1 MSIKY
6 HSSDL
11 EVFIITYNRWDLLKI
26 SLNSLLNQDINGFN
40 ITVLDNGSDFDNNSE
55 NNFFINK
62 GVKYVRFEKNDQ
74 FGIWITISEM
84 IKKSWVMIFHD
95 DDIMHKTYI
104 SSCINTINNFPNI
117 NFIGCFNSVFKNEI
131 KHFNINTTLKP
142 VFLKDKREFT
152 FFLLDGNPVPFC
164 SMVYKSSVFKNTR
177 FNHYHNLFGKVWDRP
192 MMIESSKNGGGIILK
207 NKFIKTRIH
216 ESQDSYSIVST
227 NQSLF
232 LLNLIKYYYE
242 ILEDN
247 ALSKFGRKFL
257 KINYLLFLD
266 FYNWGAKNDYS
277 FRKFIEKGIA
287 NGSTTRFNFN
297 LSFAYNLIFN
307 FKIKLRIFKK
317 YIK

>member
-1 MSIKY
+1 MPKKY
-6 HSSDL
+6 YSNDI
-11 EVFIITYNRWDLLKI
+11 EIFIITYNRWNLLK
-26 SLNSLLNQDINGFN
+26 STLNSILSQDITGFDV
-40 ITVLDNGSDFDNNSE
+40 TVVDNGSDFE
-55 NNFFINK
+55 NNDFIKK
-62 GVKYVRFEKNDQ
+62 GIKYVRFDKNDQ
-74 FGIWITISEM
+74 FGIWNTISKM
-84 IKKSWVMIFHD
+84 ITKTWVMVFHD
-95 DDIMHKTYI
+95 DDIMHMSYI
-104 SSCINTINNFPNI
+104 SSILKTINNSPNI
-117 NFIGCFNSVFKNEI
+117 NFIGCFNSVFKNQI

-142 VFLKDKREFT
+142 VFIKNKREFT

-164 SMVYKSSVFKNTR
+164 SIVYKSSVFKNAR
-177 FNHYHNLFGKVWDRP
+177 FNHYHSNFGKVWDRP
-192 MMIESSKNGGGIILK
+192 MMIESSRNGGGIILK

-216 ESQDSYSIVST
+216 ENQDSSRIVNT
-227 NQSLF
+227 NHSLF

-266 FYNWGAKNDYS
+266 FYNWGAKNDHS

-297 LSFAYNLIFN
+297 LSFLYNLIFN

-317 YIK
+317 YFK

>member
-1 MSIKY
+1 
-6 HSSDL
+6 
-11 EVFIITYNRWDLLKI
+11 
-26 SLNSLLNQDINGFN
+26 
-40 ITVLDNGSDFDNNSE
+40 
-55 NNFFINK
+55 
-62 GVKYVRFEKNDQ
+62 
-74 FGIWITISEM
+74 
-84 IKKSWVMIFHD
+84 
-95 DDIMHKTYI
+95 
-104 SSCINTINNFPNI
+104 
-117 NFIGCFNSVFKNEI
+117 
-131 KHFNINTTLKP
+131 
-142 VFLKDKREFT
+142 
-152 FFLLDGNPVPFC
+152 
-164 SMVYKSSVFKNTR
+164 
-177 FNHYHNLFGKVWDRP
+177 
-192 MMIESSKNGGGIILK
+192 MIESSKNGGGIILK

-247 ALSKFGRKFL
+247 FLSKFGRKFL

-307 FKIKLRIFKK
+307 FKIKLRIIKK